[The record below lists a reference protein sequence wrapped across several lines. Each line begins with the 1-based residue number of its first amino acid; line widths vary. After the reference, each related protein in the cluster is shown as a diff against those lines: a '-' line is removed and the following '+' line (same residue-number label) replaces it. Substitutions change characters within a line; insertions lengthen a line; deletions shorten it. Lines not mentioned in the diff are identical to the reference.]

1 VYENRVLRRTFL
13 TKIDE
18 ETGDWTKLK
27 SDEIHTA
34 YYSCII
40 IRTIEDAMS
49 EESSTLALRIAF
61 MVLLEKNKWK
71 RALGKA
77 WRIILKRILWK

>member
-1 VYENRVLRRTFL
+1 
-13 TKIDE
+13 
-18 ETGDWTKLK
+18 
-27 SDEIHTA
+27 
-34 YYSCII
+34 
-40 IRTIEDAMS
+40 MS